1 MGMQPLCRSH
11 VGFGSRLLWSA
22 FCGRVVSCDL
32 NMVHESPFYVYL
44 ALAEKKTLELP
55 NSVTKSSRFW
65 FWKKWWRA
73 WPTASAPF
81 AQVSIIIFSNSMSKT
96 STRMFKFTL
105 HASKKMLESTAPW
118 AWSTQRWNWNWLPP
132 KSGTSSLGLVTFS
145 RSTEEVAPWNFVM
158 SWFQIPH
165 NFLSSPPAR
174 ISASAKNCSRS
185 WMLESHIA
193 KEKKLQKHWKQADEL
208 TYDGAWC

>member
-1 MGMQPLCRSH
+1 MRQIAISFWFQITETLTSQSKASVPQKTPEQTVWGC
-11 VGFGSRLLWSA
+11 SRCAGACWVWIKTALGNILS
-22 FCGRVVSCDL
+22 VISCDL
-32 NMVHESPFYVYL
+32 DMVHESPFYVYL
-44 ALAEKKTLELP
+44 TLAEKKTLELP

-81 AQVSIIIFSNSMSKT
+81 AQFSITIFSNSMSKT

-132 KSGTSSLGLVTFS
+132 KSGTSSLGLV
-145 RSTEEVAPWNFVM
+145 V
-158 SWFQIPH
+158 
-165 NFLSSPPAR
+165 PP
-174 ISASAKNCSRS
+174 
-185 WMLESHIA
+185 
-193 KEKKLQKHWKQADEL
+193 KKWLPETL
-208 TYDGAWC
+208 